1 MMQAILIDPF
11 TETIEVVDYSGDWR
25 DISAMLGCDLFT
37 TVYTEMADTIYVDDE
52 GLYVEDQRYFKLK
65 GHPQPLAGKGLV
77 LGSTDDGDSTD
88 CVSSLQ
94 DILDIVEFCPEGT
107 HVEPVM
113 TVLPIE
119 DDDDFDVDMLSDN
132 ELLEHL
138 GVSQEEEQVMRA
150 MAEKT
155 MLHMLY
161 GGKGYEN

>member
-1 MMQAILIDPF
+1 MMQAILIDPY
-11 TETIEVVDYSGDWR
+11 TQTIEVVEYSGDYK

-37 TVYTEMADTIYVDDE
+37 TVYAEMPDTIYVDDE
-52 GLYVEDQRYFKLK
+52 GLYVEDKRFFKLK
-65 GHPQPLAGKGLV
+65 GYPQPLAGRGLV

-107 HVEPVM
+107 SVKPMM
-113 TVLPIE
+113 TVHPLE
-119 DDDDFDVDMLSDN
+119 DVDNLSDN

-138 GVSQEEEQVMRA
+138 GVLKEEVQVSKA
-150 MAEKT
+150 MIEKAMLR
-155 MLHMLY
+155 MLH